1 LVPIEKCTVCGQ
13 PASSGIVP
21 VACLRAGRGG
31 LEFTHVIWLTM
42 TDQGA
47 NHDELY
53 RFVSKL
59 LDNGGTVL
67 SFSEGKGAAD
77 HKIEAFE
84 KVE

>member
-1 LVPIEKCTVCGQ
+1 
-13 PASSGIVP
+13 
-21 VACLRAGRGG
+21 
-31 LEFTHVIWLTM
+31 VIWLTM

-47 NHDELY
+47 NHDELC

-59 LDNGGTVL
+59 LGNGGTVL